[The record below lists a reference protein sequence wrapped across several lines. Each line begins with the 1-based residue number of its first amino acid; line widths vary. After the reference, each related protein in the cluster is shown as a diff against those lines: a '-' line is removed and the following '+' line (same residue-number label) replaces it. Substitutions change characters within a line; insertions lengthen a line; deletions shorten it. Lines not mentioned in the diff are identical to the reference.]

1 MDEFGVVI
9 FLASSDVFGREIRER
24 ERICPKLP
32 RKYFFF
38 FFWLQNEGSR
48 GIYTKKMPF

>member
-32 RKYFFF
+32 RKSFFF
-38 FFWLQNEGSR
+38 LVA
-48 GIYTKKMPF
+48 K